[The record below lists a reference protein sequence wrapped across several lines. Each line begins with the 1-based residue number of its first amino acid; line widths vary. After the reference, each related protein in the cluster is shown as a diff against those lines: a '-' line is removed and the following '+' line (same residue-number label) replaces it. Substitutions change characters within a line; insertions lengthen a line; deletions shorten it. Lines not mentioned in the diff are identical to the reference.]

1 MNEEITITTPGQ
13 AISASSVDVREMI
26 AASRVASREIA
37 GLGGEAKD
45 RAVGAIAAGLRAGHA
60 HILPAN
66 GVDVDQARAAGRD
79 DAFIDRLTLT
89 PARIDSIADALA
101 AVIELP
107 DPIGESI
114 DSRRLPNGL
123 EVSRRRVPLGV
134 VAAVFESRPNVA
146 IDISA
151 ICIKAGNAVILRG
164 GHESQQST
172 DALTKIAREALK
184 SAGVPADGIQA
195 IADPNRELVRE
206 LLQARG
212 GVDVVVP
219 RGGPGLIDFVTETA
233 SVPVIETG
241 WGVCHTYVDADTD
254 LAEAERIVV
263 NAKTRRPSICN
274 ALDTLLVHRSAA
286 AEFLPVLG
294 RALAGKNVEIHADPE
309 AISLLEGIPKIVP
322 LANGDLDKEWLDLRM
337 SVALVGGLDEALA
350 HIQAHGSGH
359 SEAIVT
365 RSPEHAERFLDEVDA
380 AAVYV
385 NTSTQFT
392 DGGEFGLG
400 AEVGISTQKLHARG
414 PMGLREMTTYKWVV
428 RGNGQ
433 VRPL

>member
-1 MNEEITITTPGQ
+1 
-13 AISASSVDVREMI
+13 
-26 AASRVASREIA
+26 
-37 GLGGEAKD
+37 
-45 RAVGAIAAGLRAGHA
+45 
-60 HILPAN
+60 
-66 GVDVDQARAAGRD
+66 
-79 DAFIDRLTLT
+79 
-89 PARIDSIADALA
+89 
-101 AVIELP
+101 
-107 DPIGESI
+107 
-114 DSRRLPNGL
+114 
-123 EVSRRRVPLGV
+123 
-134 VAAVFESRPNVA
+134 
-146 IDISA
+146 
-151 ICIKAGNAVILRG
+151 VILRG

-172 DALTKIAREALK
+172 AALTQVAREALQ

-195 IADPNRELVRE
+195 VADPNRELVRE

-309 AISLLEGIPKIVP
+309 AILLLEGIPKIVP
-322 LANGDLDKEWLDLRM
+322 LTNDDLDTEWLGLRM
-337 SVALVGGLDEALA
+337 SVALVGSLDEALV
-350 HIQAHGSGH
+350 HIQSHGSGH

-414 PMGLREMTTYKWVV
+414 PMGLREMTTYKWIV